1 MKQSKW
7 LKYVEPN
14 KSLYKKLNGNK
25 THFANALI
33 DAYPE
38 LKKSDFGGLHWFL
51 KQYFSGN
58 GFEKSEPIKK
68 EINIEDAIQE
78 DRKYRA
84 LNSKLQDISKKNI
97 YLLEKLTEQE
107 KLYDDL
113 LSIKEPIEV
122 FEIQIAKESKV
133 NRAIPIIS
141 LSDWHLE
148 ENVYAGQVSG
158 FNEYNL
164 KVAERRAFTIF
175 QNILKCIK
183 KESKDVQIDDC
194 IIWLGGDFISGYIH
208 DELIE
213 SNNLSPIEATRFAK
227 RLLISGIEFLL
238 KHSKLN
244 FILPC
249 SVGNHGR
256 TTKKMMAST
265 GYKNNYEFGMYCDL
279 QDYFKREKRIK
290 FHIPISDDC
299 YIEAFGKTLRFF
311 HGDALKYG
319 GGIGGLSI
327 PLIKYLH
334 RKDEQ
339 RKADFNFLG
348 HFHQLLYPTHASCV
362 NGSLIGLSAY
372 GYKIG
377 FKPER
382 PAQAFTL
389 LDEKRG
395 FTIKIPIF
403 GDEK

>member
-1 MKQSKW
+1 MIESKW

-14 KSLYKKLNGNK
+14 LHLYQKLNGNK
-25 THFANALI
+25 KNFTNTII
-33 DAYPE
+33 DSYPE
-38 LKKSDFGGLHWFL
+38 LNKEHFNGLY
-51 KQYFSGN
+51 YFVKIYFN
-58 GFEKSEPIKK
+58 GTIVESKDLDPIKK
-68 EINIEDAIQE
+68 EINIEDVIQE
-78 DRKYRA
+78 DRKIRA
-84 LNSKLQDISKKNI
+84 LNSKLQDLNKKNI
-97 YLLEKLTEQE
+97 YLLEKLTQQEQ
-107 KLYDDL
+107 LYDDL
-113 LSIKEPIEV
+113 LSIKEPIEI
-122 FEIQIAKESKV
+122 FKIEKSPQTNTS
-133 NRAIPIIS
+133 RAIPIIC

-148 ENVYAGQVSG
+148 ENVLAGQVSG

-164 KVAERRAFTIF
+164 KIAEKRAFTIF

-183 KESKDVQIDDC
+183 KESNDITIEDC

-244 FILPC
+244 FTIPC
-249 SVGNHGR
+249 SIGNHSR

-279 QDYFKREKRIK
+279 QDYFAKEKRIK

-319 GGIGGLSI
+319 GGIGGLSV

-339 RKADFNFLG
+339 RKADFTFLG
-348 HFHQLLYPTHASCV
+348 HFHQLLYPTQASCV

-395 FTIKIPIF
+395 ITIKIPIF
-403 GDEK
+403 AE

>member
-1 MKQSKW
+1 MIESKW

-14 KSLYKKLNGNK
+14 LHIYQKLNGNK
-25 THFANALI
+25 KNFTNTII
-33 DAYPE
+33 DSYPE
-38 LKKSDFGGLHWFL
+38 LNKEHFGGLY
-51 KQYFSGN
+51 YFVKIYFNGN
-58 GFEKSEPIKK
+58 IVESKEVDPIKK
-68 EINIEDAIQE
+68 ELNIEDAIQE
-78 DRKYRA
+78 DRKIRA
-84 LNSKLQDISKKNI
+84 LNSKLQDLNKKNI
-97 YLLEKLTEQE
+97 YLLEKLTQQEQ
-107 KLYDDL
+107 LYDDL
-113 LSIKEPIEV
+113 LSIKEPIDIFKIEKSP
-122 FEIQIAKESKV
+122 QTSTS
-133 NRAIPIIS
+133 RAIPIIC

-148 ENVYAGQVSG
+148 ENVLAGQVSG

-164 KVAERRAFTIF
+164 KIAEKRAFTIF

-183 KESKDVQIDDC
+183 KESNDISIEDC

-244 FILPC
+244 FTIPC
-249 SVGNHGR
+249 SIGNHSR

-279 QDYFKREKRIK
+279 QDYFAKEKRIK

-319 GGIGGLSI
+319 GGIGGLSV

-339 RKADFNFLG
+339 RKADFTFLG
-348 HFHQLLYPTHASCV
+348 HFHQLLYPTQASCV

-395 FTIKIPIF
+395 ITIKIPIF
-403 GDEK
+403 AE

>member
-1 MKQSKW
+1 MIESKW

-14 KSLYKKLNGNK
+14 LHIYQKLNGNK
-25 THFANALI
+25 KNFTNTII
-33 DAYPE
+33 DSYPE
-38 LKKSDFGGLHWFL
+38 LNKEHFNGLY
-51 KQYFSGN
+51 YFVKIYFN
-58 GFEKSEPIKK
+58 GTIVESKDADPIKK
-68 EINIEDAIQE
+68 EINIEDVIQE
-78 DRKYRA
+78 DRKIRA
-84 LNSKLQDISKKNI
+84 LNSKLQDLNKKNI
-97 YLLEKLTEQE
+97 YLLEKLTQQEQ
-107 KLYDDL
+107 LYDDL
-113 LSIKEPIEV
+113 LSIKEPIDIFKIEKSP
-122 FEIQIAKESKV
+122 QTNTS
-133 NRAIPIIS
+133 RAIPIIC

-148 ENVYAGQVSG
+148 ENVLAGQVSG

-164 KVAERRAFTIF
+164 KVAEKRAFTIF

-183 KESKDVQIDDC
+183 KESNDISIEDC

-244 FILPC
+244 FTIPC
-249 SVGNHGR
+249 SIGNHSR

-279 QDYFKREKRIK
+279 QDYFAKEKRIK

-319 GGIGGLSI
+319 GGIGGLSV

-339 RKADFNFLG
+339 RKADFTFLG
-348 HFHQLLYPTHASCV
+348 HFHQLLYPTQASCV

-395 FTIKIPIF
+395 ITIKIPIF
-403 GDEK
+403 AE

>member
-1 MKQSKW
+1 
-7 LKYVEPN
+7 
-14 KSLYKKLNGNK
+14 
-25 THFANALI
+25 
-33 DAYPE
+33 
-38 LKKSDFGGLHWFL
+38 LHWFL
-51 KQYFSGN
+51 KQYYNGN
-58 GFEKSEPIKK
+58 GFEKTEPIKK
-68 EINIEDAIQE
+68 EINIEEAIQE
-78 DRKYRA
+78 DRKIRA
-84 LNSKLQDISKKNI
+84 LNSKLQDITKKNI
-97 YLLEKLTEQE
+97 YLLEKLTAQE

-113 LSIKEPIEV
+113 LSIKEPIDI
-122 FEIQIAKESKV
+122 FEIQISKESKI

-164 KVAERRAFTIF
+164 KIAERRAFTIF

-227 RLLISGIEFLL
+227 RLLISGIEFIL

-244 FILPC
+244 LILPC

-403 GDEK
+403 ADEK